1 MPRCGKLFLNIVSDL
16 MLIKHVLL
24 LYLKEY
30 PRDEHDTILFHSMYS
45 EAYEDELE
53 KRVTSAVND
62 GTASK
67 LFGNAQ

>member
-1 MPRCGKLFLNIVSDL
+1 
-16 MLIKHVLL
+16 MLIKHVLLLLL

-67 LFGNAQ
+67 LFRPCSVKTQI